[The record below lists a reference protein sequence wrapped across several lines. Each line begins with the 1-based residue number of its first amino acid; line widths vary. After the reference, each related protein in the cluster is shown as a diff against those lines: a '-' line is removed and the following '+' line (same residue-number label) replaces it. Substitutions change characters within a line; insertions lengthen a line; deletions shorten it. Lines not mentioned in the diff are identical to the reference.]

1 MNVSSMTE
9 SRPSKTSRRSVR
21 EESRAVYRQAILEA
35 AMRVFGSMGFR
46 DAKIADIATEAGV
59 ATGTLYNYFSSKEE
73 IFQSILDDGRER
85 LQKLLA
91 ECESIEDPLARL
103 RMLLHVLLGFLEQHG
118 AIFAIYMQLGLAER
132 HTLRRTDEACGDDE
146 VRRSLI
152 GAFERCLIE
161 AGDRLRS
168 DHPSELLAALFG
180 GLLNGMIMRW
190 IEGEFRS
197 GLQSH
202 TDTIFEF
209 FLHGAAAK

>member
-1 MNVSSMTE
+1 MTE
-9 SRPSKTSRRSVR
+9 PRFSKSPRRSVR

-46 DAKIADIATEAGV
+46 DAKIADIATDAGV

-85 LQKLLA
+85 LKGMLA
-91 ECESIEDPLARL
+91 ECETITDPLERL
-103 RMLLHVLLGFLEQHG
+103 RTLMNVLLGFLEQHG
-118 AIFAIYMQLGLAER
+118 ALFAIYMQLGLAER
-132 HTLRRTDEACGDDE
+132 HTLRHADEGDDCDLE
-146 VRRSLI
+146 FRRQLLGVFEHSLVQ
-152 GAFERCLIE
+152 
-161 AGDRLRS
+161 AGDRIRS
-168 DHPSELLAALFG
+168 DHPPELLAALLG

-197 GLQSH
+197 GLRDQ
-202 TDTIFEF
+202 TDTILDF